1 MIASPTL
8 YRQCHDT
15 THNDDDDDDDDDGGG
30 DEDDNAVDDGD
41 DDIVVYCCCCL
52 ANHSMHRRL
61 MSREPQPHFY
71 INVADI
77 DNLESEV
84 SYIAC

>member
-1 MIASPTL
+1 MSINSRGLPSV
-8 YRQCHDT
+8 
-15 THNDDDDDDDDDGGG
+15 DGSLSDGVGG
-30 DEDDNAVDDGD
+30 DVT
-41 DDIVVYCCCCL
+41 VYCCCCL

-61 MSREPQPHFY
+61 MSREAQPHFY

-84 SYIAC
+84 SYIACQWQNLCQ